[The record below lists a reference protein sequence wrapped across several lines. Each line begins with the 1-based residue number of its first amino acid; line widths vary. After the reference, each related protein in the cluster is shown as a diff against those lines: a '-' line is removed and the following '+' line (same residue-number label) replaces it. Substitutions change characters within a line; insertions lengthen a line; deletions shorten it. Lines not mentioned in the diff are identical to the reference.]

1 MKGVPK
7 NTAVPLLIGLVRTMR
22 DCCQRQEGE
31 MCRKLG
37 LTPSRFAC
45 LLAMPEQAGEL
56 NIHEVAEVMGLS
68 PSRASRIVDSLVR
81 EGLLDRQTTVNDR
94 RKQHLTLTSAGRA
107 KWHKAHMLL
116 MECEQ
121 KLLSQLSAHRSR
133 DLEEALKTVINAL
146 MQGGRVKKVA
156 KNSALAV

>member
-1 MKGVPK
+1 MKGATK
-7 NTAVPLLIGLVRTMR
+7 KQTVPLLIGLVRAIR
-22 DCCQRQEGE
+22 DCCQRKEDE
-31 MCRKLG
+31 MCRQLV
-37 LTPSRFAC
+37 LTASQFAC
-45 LLAMPEQAGEL
+45 LLAMPEISALNVHQLGEAL
-56 NIHEVAEVMGLS
+56 KLS

-81 EGLLDRQTTVNDR
+81 EGLLDRRTTANDR
-94 RKQHLTLTSAGRA
+94 RQQHLTLTSDGRA

-121 KLLSQLSAHRSR
+121 NLLSQLSAQRSR

-156 KNSALAV
+156 KNSALPV